1 MLRAKEEGK
10 GSIEEALT
18 KARRFKE
25 TILQEISSKL
35 KIKKITHYTLKEEE
49 RMP

>member
-1 MLRAKEEGK
+1 MLSAKEGRK

-25 TILQEISSKL
+25 AILQEISSKL
-35 KIKKITHYTLKEEE
+35 KIKEN
-49 RMP
+49 